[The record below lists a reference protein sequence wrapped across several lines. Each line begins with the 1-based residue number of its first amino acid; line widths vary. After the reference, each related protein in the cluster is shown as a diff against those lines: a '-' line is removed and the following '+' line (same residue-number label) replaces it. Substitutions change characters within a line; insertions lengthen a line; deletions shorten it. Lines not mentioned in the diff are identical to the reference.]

1 MMKTLSFIGAF
12 LLFGCAQVTVGRD
25 FDTSK
30 VGEIVKG
37 KTSREE
43 VLKLFGEPQEK
54 DAQLGVERWIYVKR
68 VTSAA
73 PKSEWLRFAY
83 RGDVQERKL
92 LIIFDQGLVKDMVYS
107 EASKP
112 FGSSL
117 GFN

>member
-1 MMKTLSFIGAF
+1 MMKTLSFVGAI

-30 VGEIVKG
+30 IGEIVKG

-43 VLKLFGEPQEK
+43 VLKLLGEPEAK
-54 DAQLGVERWIYVKR
+54 DSQLGLERWVYVKR

-73 PKSEWLRFAY
+73 PKPEWLRFGY
-83 RGDVQERKL
+83 RGEVQERKL
-92 LIIFDQGLVKDMVYS
+92 LIIFDQGLVKDVAYS